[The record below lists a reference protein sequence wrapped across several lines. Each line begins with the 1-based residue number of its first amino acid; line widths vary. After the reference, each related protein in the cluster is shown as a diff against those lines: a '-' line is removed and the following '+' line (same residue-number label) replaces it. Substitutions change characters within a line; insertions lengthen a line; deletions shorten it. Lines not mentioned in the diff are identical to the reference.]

1 MLEYKPNELDQDFIT
16 CYSRYILAADER
28 AIINDLEKLAE
39 QGQINAIQTWYS
51 LKKVGDN
58 PKIDKL
64 AESLSLSSHNERY
77 VKMKMN
83 RISESEKEYLRELTI
98 KADEREPIL
107 VAYQRPSH
115 TVEARESWKNFCN
128 DKLIRNYI
136 TLINDITL
144 AARGVN
150 NYVLLQFA
158 NEIYCEYFDYF
169 IDDEASIAREI
180 IENLCD
186 RNSEI
191 IKGLVKGIKKVK
203 SVDNIINDDPVKAF
217 TFAKAVLL
225 FNKKHKYKDI
235 SIEMLNKLADREY
248 KVIKE
253 NNKR

>member
-98 KADEREPIL
+98 KAE
-107 VAYQRPSH
+107 
-115 TVEARESWKNFCN
+115 
-128 DKLIRNYI
+128 
-136 TLINDITL
+136 
-144 AARGVN
+144 
-150 NYVLLQFA
+150 
-158 NEIYCEYFDYF
+158 
-169 IDDEASIAREI
+169 
-180 IENLCD
+180 
-186 RNSEI
+186 
-191 IKGLVKGIKKVK
+191 
-203 SVDNIINDDPVKAF
+203 
-217 TFAKAVLL
+217 
-225 FNKKHKYKDI
+225 
-235 SIEMLNKLADREY
+235 
-248 KVIKE
+248 
-253 NNKR
+253 